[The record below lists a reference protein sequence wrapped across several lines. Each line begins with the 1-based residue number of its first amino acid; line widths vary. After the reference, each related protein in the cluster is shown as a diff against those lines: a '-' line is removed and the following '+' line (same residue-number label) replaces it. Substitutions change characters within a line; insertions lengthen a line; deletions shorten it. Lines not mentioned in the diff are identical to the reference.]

1 MEDNNQKK
9 SDSILVGAIVWTI
22 LFLSIGFFK
31 LIFTKEIDL
40 LAFLLGSCSLIFLIY
55 LLKKTKSNQ
64 NERYEDE
71 RKHYL
76 SEKSSSISY
85 EVIFLVIVV
94 LSALVRSGKL
104 VIGAAD
110 VLLIILCSALII
122 KFIAYLSVSTIKLIY
137 V

>member
-1 MEDNNQKK
+1 MENNNQKK
-9 SDSILVGAIVWTI
+9 SDSILVGAIVCTI
-22 LFLSIGFFK
+22 LFLSMGFFK
-31 LIFTKEIDL
+31 LIFTRNLDL
-40 LAFLLGSCSLIFLIY
+40 LAFLLGSASLIFLIY
-55 LLKKTKSNQ
+55 LLKKTKSNK

-110 VLLIILCSALII
+110 VLLVILCSALII
-122 KFIAYLSVSTIKLIY
+122 KFIAYLFCRYKY
-137 V
+137 

>member
-1 MEDNNQKK
+1 MENNNQKK

-31 LIFTKEIDL
+31 LIFTKNLDL
-40 LAFLLGSCSLIFLIY
+40 LAFLLGTVSLIFLIY
-55 LLKKTKSNQ
+55 LLKKTKLNK

-94 LSALVRSGKL
+94 LSALVRSGRL

-110 VLLIILCSALII
+110 VLLVILCSALII
-122 KFIAYLSVSTIKLIY
+122 KLIAYLFCRYKY
-137 V
+137 